1 MNDDEK
7 WRIARIALGAVGD
20 KYDYALA
27 GSMAL
32 RAHGLA
38 DRPVD
43 DIDLFN
49 MPDIGDGAVQARAEV
64 ITALTDA
71 GYHVDVEKIW
81 NLDQAANL
89 SVSDPAHTDSEPVT
103 IQMVPMAMHFFPSDV
118 DGIRVMAVQDCVQMK
133 AESMSWRTEAK
144 DYVDLNEMN
153 EVLGAEVVDEYLA
166 ANPTPAPEVV
176 FRSQLGK
183 VAEIP
188 DEKFAAYDL
197 SAGRAAEIRQ
207 NILAWAGEIAP
218 ARPNPLAVEAT
229 GPAAGVRALL
239 PEQAEAA
246 ADRISEASPQS
257 LMTDHELMVTAGK
270 TRQLADAAEA
280 VAAESDREAT
290 WMRANYQATGGGS
303 LAASLREM
311 GAADTMVARA
321 SNSEREDV
329 ERKESRADELRGQAR
344 ELRGQA
350 DTAKAEVDRRSEL
363 SPDERAAETV
373 IRREITGQVAA
384 QAEPTRASVVA
395 RATATA
401 PHQQHAARM

>member
-1 MNDDEK
+1 MTEEEK
-7 WRIARIALGAVGD
+7 WRIARIALETVGD

-49 MPDIGDGAVQARAEV
+49 MPDIGEAAVDARAEV
-64 ITALTDA
+64 VTALTDA
-71 GYHVDVEKIW
+71 GYHVEVEKVW
-81 NLDQAANL
+81 ALDQAANL
-89 SVSDPAHTDSEPVT
+89 SVSDLARPWDEPVT
-103 IQMVPMAMHFFPSDV
+103 IQMVPMEMHYFPSDL
-118 DGIRVMAVQDCVQMK
+118 DGIRVMSVQDCVQMK
-133 AESMSWRTEAK
+133 AEAVGWRTEAK
-144 DYVDLNEMN
+144 DYVDLSEMN
-153 EVLGAEVVDEYLA
+153 AVLGAEVVDEYLA
-166 ANPTPAPEVV
+166 ANPNPAPEVV

-197 SAGRAAEIRQ
+197 GPDRAAEVRQ
-207 NILAWAGEIAP
+207 NILAWASEIAP

-229 GPAAGVRALL
+229 GPAAGVQALL

-246 ADRISEASPQS
+246 ADRIADASPQS

-270 TRQLADAAEA
+270 TRQLADTADA
-280 VAAESDREAT
+280 VAAESEHEAAS
-290 WMRANYQATGGGS
+290 MRASYEETGGGS
-303 LAASLREM
+303 MAAELREM
-311 GAADTMVARA
+311 GADDAMVARA

-329 ERKESRADELRGQAR
+329 ERKESRAGELRGQAS
-344 ELRGQA
+344 ELREQSEA
-350 DTAKAEVDRRSEL
+350 AKGEVDRRSAL

-384 QAEPTRASVVA
+384 QVDPTRASVVA

-401 PHQQHAARM
+401 SHQQAARM

>member
-1 MNDDEK
+1 MNEEEK
-7 WRIARIALGAVGD
+7 WRVARIALETVGE

-38 DRPVD
+38 ERPVD

-49 MPDIGDGAVQARAEV
+49 MPDVGERAIQAREEV

-71 GYHVDVEKIW
+71 GYDVEVEKVW
-81 NLDQAANL
+81 SLDQAANL
-89 SVSDPAHTDSEPVT
+89 SVRDPASADGDPVT
-103 IQMVPMAMHFFPSDV
+103 IQMVPMEMRYFPADL

-133 AESMSWRTEAK
+133 SEALSWRTEAK

-153 EVLGAEVVDEYLA
+153 VVLGSEVVDEYLA
-166 ANPTPAPEVV
+166 ANPHPAPEVV

-197 SAGRAAEIRQ
+197 PPDRAAEVRQ
-207 NILAWAGEIAP
+207 NILAWASEIAP

-229 GPAAGVRALL
+229 GPAAGLQALL
-239 PEQAEAA
+239 PEQAEDA
-246 ADRISEASPQS
+246 ADRIADASPQS

-270 TRQLADAAEA
+270 SRQLANAAEA
-280 VAAESDREAT
+280 VAAESEREAQ
-290 WMRANYQATGGGS
+290 WMRDNYEASGGGS
-303 LAASLREM
+303 LAASLRDM
-311 GAADTMVARA
+311 GADNDVVARA
-321 SNSEREDV
+321 ANSEREDV
-329 ERKESRADELRGQAR
+329 ERKESRAGELRGQAR

-350 DTAKAEVDRRSEL
+350 DVASGEVERRSSL
-363 SPDERAAETV
+363 SPEERAAETV

-384 QAEPTRASVVA
+384 QADPTRASVVA

-401 PHQQHAARM
+401 PHQQQAASM